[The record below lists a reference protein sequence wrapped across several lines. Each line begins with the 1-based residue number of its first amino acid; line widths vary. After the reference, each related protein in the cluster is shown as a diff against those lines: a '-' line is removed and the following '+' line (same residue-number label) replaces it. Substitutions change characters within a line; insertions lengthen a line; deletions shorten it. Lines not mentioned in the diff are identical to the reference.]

1 MKFALIITAA
11 ATLSAAAA
19 NLITN
24 PGFQRDGMGEMGLW
38 SVNLGAYENIA
49 TKRPGEGI
57 DGCDA

>member
-24 PGFQRDGMGEMGLW
+24 PGFQRDSMGEMGLW
-38 SVNLGAYENIA
+38 SVNSALREH
-49 TKRPGEGI
+49 RH
-57 DGCDA
+57 